1 MRRIKIIPTVLVVGV
16 VLISAIFLFS
26 TVNAKSP
33 PLLEGARL
41 IEPSAGSV
49 ISGAVPFEADLADG
63 SPDDDTVVAFTI
75 YRKLGGAP
83 EAGRVCFLYPTA
95 THVSGTHRWRIDS
108 VDTTKVTGNCSSSLV
123 GWGTVFVPED
133 GTYRFGLWVDGTEY
147 VTEQEITVE
156 NGVITPE
163 EPIVNLNTN
172 TNANTNLNQNTNTGT
187 NTNTGNVN
195 TGNTNT
201 NSAGNTNANQ
211 NTNTPV
217 NSDQPVNNANTNAG
231 TNNNTNNQPPGNSQ
245 LPVEQ
250 IPSITF
256 LRPSS
261 GATVSGNVEVGVTVD
276 NAPSIQE
283 VVYSVY
289 SRSVWYTIGRA
300 SASGSTWSLS
310 WNTTSLPDGIV
321 YGVMRA
327 YLTDGRIYAS
337 ETRQFTIANGGV
349 EPTNENE
356 NTNGSPPDNS
366 NTNAPP
372 DGTGGESGPPV
383 PDTDNDGV
391 SDEEEVIRGT
401 DPHVP
406 GVIVPRRRTFTLSPA
421 SQPISSGDIDDTLR
435 VVKVIGPGIVADDDS
450 EEIPEQYIFS
460 GVGLPLDYLSLFV
473 YSDNPIVAPVQVNGI
488 GTWQTLVDVE
498 LETGEHSAYIAVMSS
513 KGKVVR
519 KSQPLAF
526 TIDPDALKRSQ
537 KKEIPWLWIGI
548 GAVGLAG
555 LVTGGVFFVRKTEK
569 GLKGE

>member
-83 EAGRVCFLYPTA
+83 EEGRFCFLSPTA
-95 THVSGTHRWRIDS
+95 THVSGTDRWRVDS

-163 EPIVNLNTN
+163 EPTVNRNTN
-172 TNANTNLNQNTNTGT
+172 TDTNQNSNSGTNNSNTNLNTGNINTNSG
-187 NTNTGNVN
+187 GNVN
-195 TGNTNT
+195 T
-201 NSAGNTNANQ
+201 NQ

-217 NSDQPVNNANTNAG
+217 NSGGLATNANTNTGA
-231 TNNNTNNQPPGNSQ
+231 TNNTNSQPPENSQ
-245 LPVEQ
+245 LPEEQ
-250 IPSITF
+250 SPSISF
-256 LRPSS
+256 LKPSS
-261 GATVSGNVEVGVTVD
+261 GATVSENVEVAVAVD
-276 NAPSIQE
+276 NAPNIQE

-300 SASGSTWSLS
+300 SASGTMWSLS
-310 WNTTSLPDGIV
+310 WDTRALPDGVV

-337 ETRQFTIANGGV
+337 EIRQFTIANSGA

-356 NTNGSPPDNS
+356 NTNVSPPGSS
-366 NTNAPP
+366 NTNIPP
-372 DGTGGESGPPV
+372 DGTDGVSGPPV
-383 PDTDNDGV
+383 PDTDNDGI
-391 SDEEEVIRGT
+391 SDEEEIIRGT

-406 GVIVPRRRTFTLSPA
+406 GVIVRRGRTFTLLPA
-421 SQPISSGDIDDTLR
+421 SQPISSGDTDDTIR
-435 VVKVIGPGIVADDDS
+435 VVKVIGPGIVTDNDS
-450 EEIPEQYIFS
+450 EEIQEQYIFS

-473 YSDNPIVAPVQVNGI
+473 YSDNPFVAPVQVNGI
-488 GTWQTLVDVE
+488 GTWITPLNVQ
-498 LETGEHSAYIAVMSS
+498 LETGEHTAYVAVVNN

-519 KSQPLAF
+519 KSQPFAF
-526 TIDPDALKRSQ
+526 TVDPDALKRSQ
-537 KKEIPWLWIGI
+537 KIEIPWLWIGI
-548 GAVGLAG
+548 GAAVLAG
-555 LVTGGVFFVRKTEK
+555 LVTGGFFFMRKAEK
-569 GLKGE
+569 GVKGE